1 MNRIK
6 QGSLSF
12 AAAVGLIGCGAVT
25 AVAQDQPKENKGLVA
40 VELRSI
46 DLTSEIDSVQGR
58 RLRLRTLTLEPG
70 GIVAVHSHK
79 DRPTVLHVI
88 KGTLTSHPQGKPV
101 QVLSAGDGLAEGKD
115 ANHWVQN
122 TGNDKAEFITVDV
135 YKD

>member
-1 MNRIK
+1 VNRIE
-6 QGSLSF
+6 QRSISL
-12 AAAVGLIGCGAVT
+12 AAFVLMGCGAFSAT
-25 AVAQDQPKENKGLVA
+25 AQDAPKENKGLKA

-58 RLRLRTLTLEPG
+58 RLRLRKLTLEPG
-70 GIVAVHSHK
+70 GVVALHSHK

-101 QVLSAGDGLAEGKD
+101 QVLGAGDGLAEGKD

-122 TGNDKAEFITVDV
+122 TGSDVAEFITVDV
-135 YKD
+135 FKD